1 MMETGLKAGERPDA
15 GPDAG
20 PDGAIRFTLNGAA
33 VTLTADP
40 RERLSDA
47 LRYDLGFTGTKVGC
61 NAGDCGACT
70 VLVDGDQLCA
80 CLMSCG
86 QAEGRRVTTVE
97 GLAGDLD
104 GQRLQRAFLDHGAA
118 QCGICTPGML
128 MAATSLLKRVA
139 APTKQEVQDAL
150 GGVLCRCTGYQKIV
164 EAVCAA
170 AAGASPDAAPP
181 SPAAGAAVGSRL
193 VKTDGLAKV
202 TGCELYGADKAP
214 QGALWLRV
222 IRAPHAR
229 ARFTL
234 GDLDAVVARTPGLE
248 RILTAAD
255 IPGNKC
261 FGVYPHIKDQ
271 PVLAEGQV
279 RYRGEAVL
287 ALVGER
293 RAIWSLAESDLPI
306 DWQPEEPVTEFGPAL
321 RSELRSAGAAGARLV
336 QEGRP
341 DNVLARGFV
350 NKGDAEAALAA
361 SPLTAAA
368 SSATPFIEHA
378 YIEPEAGYA
387 ERKGDCLEIWVT
399 TQSPY
404 MDRDETA
411 LVLGLDKEKL
421 RIVPSACGGG
431 FGGKLDLSLHPLI
444 GLAAWLLERPVR
456 CEYTRPE
463 SMASTT
469 KRHASRVSARA
480 GCDRDGKLTAIVFD
494 GAFDT
499 GAYASW
505 GPTVADRVP
514 VHCSGPY
521 KVPHVLARSL
531 GSFTNAPP
539 AGAFRGFGVPQ
550 AALAQE
556 ALMDDLAAQL
566 GMDPLEFRHLNAI
579 RVGDA
584 TATGQVLTASAGL
597 ADCLDALRP
606 VWRAW
611 REAAEAFNEE
621 AVNTTGRQRRGVG
634 IGSVWYGCGNT
645 SMSNP
650 STISVAIDREGR
662 LTLYNGAVDIGQGSN
677 TVMAQIAADALGLPM
692 GGLQASQMRIVMG
705 DTGLTADAGKTSASR
720 QTFISGKASE
730 LAGRDLRQQILRLAN
745 AGAEA
750 RLELRD
756 GKLQVHDG
764 VAVRTI
770 DLAELPED
778 RRGDVLCGSGTFDP
792 PTTKLDANGQG
803 QPYATYGF
811 AAQIAEVE
819 VDLDLGTVK
828 VLRMAAAHDVGRA
841 VNPTLVEG
849 QIHGG
854 IAQGLGLALMEEYL
868 PGRSENLHDYLIPT
882 FGDMPEIDCFLI
894 EDPEPLGP
902 YGAKG
907 VGEHSL
913 IATAPAIFGGIE
925 QATGVRPQQAPATPH
940 RVLAALHA
948 AGVV

>member
-1 MMETGLKAGERPDA
+1 M
-15 GPDAG
+15 
-20 PDGAIRFTLNGAA
+20 DGALKSGGGVSREIAFTLNGRPA
-33 VTLTADP
+33 TLTADP
-40 RERLSDA
+40 LERLSDA
-47 LRYDLGFTGTKVGC
+47 LRYGLGFTGTKVGC

-70 VLVDGDQLCA
+70 VLVDGEQLCA
-80 CLMSCG
+80 CLTACG
-86 QAEGRRVTTVE
+86 QVAGRSVTTVE
-97 GLAGDLD
+97 GLAGDPETA
-104 GQRLQRAFLDHGAA
+104 RLQQAFLDHGAA

-128 MAATSLLKRVA
+128 MAATALLKRVA
-139 APTKQEVQDAL
+139 QPTTQEVQDAL

-164 EAVCAA
+164 EAVSAA
-170 AAGASPDAAPP
+170 AESTVGVAVTAPDP
-181 SPAAGAAVGSRL
+181 GRAVGARL
-193 VKTDGLAKV
+193 AKTDGRAKV
-202 TGCELYGADKAP
+202 TGGELYGADKAP
-214 QGALWLRV
+214 AEALWLRV
-222 IRAPHAR
+222 IRSPHAR
-229 ARFTL
+229 ATFTL
-234 GDLDAVVARTPGLE
+234 GDLDAVVARTPGLA

-255 IPGNKC
+255 VPGSKC

-271 PVLAEGQV
+271 PVLAEGRV

-287 ALVGER
+287 ALVGTR
-293 RAIWSLAESDLPI
+293 QAVWALDDAALPI
-306 DWQPEEPVTEFGPAL
+306 AWQPEDAVTDFSRDDGP
-321 RSELRSAGAAGARLV
+321 LV
-336 QEGRP
+336 QQDRES
-341 DNVLARGFV
+341 NLLARGFV
-350 NKGDAEAALAA
+350 NKGDAAAALAA
-361 SPLTAAA
+361 SAVTAEAE
-368 SSATPFIEHA
+368 SATPFIEHA

-387 ERKGDCLEIWVT
+387 ERKGDSLAIWVT
-399 TQSPY
+399 TQAPY

-411 LVLGLDKEKL
+411 LIMGLPKERV

-431 FGGKLDLSLHPLI
+431 FGGKLDISLHPLI
-444 GLAAWLLERPVR
+444 ALAAWILERPVR

-469 KRHASRVSARA
+469 KRHASRVKARA
-480 GCDRDGKLTAIVFD
+480 GCDAAGRLTALVFEGD
-494 GAFDT
+494 FDT

-521 KVPHVLARSL
+521 RVPNVLARSA
-531 GSFTNAPP
+531 GRFTNAPP

-550 AALAQE
+550 AALAHE
-556 ALMDDLAAQL
+556 ALMDSLAAQL
-566 GMDPLEFRHLNAI
+566 GIDPLEFRAVNAI
-579 RVGDA
+579 RAGDA
-584 TATGQVLTASAGL
+584 TATGQVLEHSAGL
-597 ADCLDALRP
+597 PQCIDALRP
-606 VWRAW
+606 YWKEWRQG
-611 REAAEAFNEE
+611 AEDFNEQ
-621 AVNTTGRQRRGVG
+621 GLRQRRGVG
-634 IGSVWYGCGNT
+634 IGCVWYGCGNT

-650 STISVAIDREGR
+650 STMSLGIDRRGR

-677 TVMAQIAADALGLPM
+677 TIMAQIAADALGIAVEPM
-692 GGLQASQMRIVMG
+692 TIVMG
-705 DTGLTADAGKTSASR
+705 DTALTADAGKTSASR

-730 LAGRDLRQQILRLAN
+730 LAGLDLRQQILRLAN

-756 GKLQVHDG
+756 GRLTVDDG
-764 VAVRTI
+764 GVVREL
-770 DLAELPED
+770 DLSTLEED
-778 RRGDVLCGSGTFDP
+778 ARGDVLCGSGTFDP
-792 PTTKLDANGQG
+792 PTGKLDANGQG

-828 VLRMAAAHDVGRA
+828 VRRMAAAHDVGKA

-868 PGRSENLHDYLIPT
+868 PGRTENLHDYLIPT
-882 FGDMPEIDCFLI
+882 VGDMPEIVSILV

-925 QATGVRPQQAPATPH
+925 QATGVRPAETPATPS
-940 RVLAALHA
+940 RLLAALRA
-948 AGVV
+948 NGVY

>member
-1 MMETGLKAGERPDA
+1 MDAAAKDAAKTGEQE
-15 GPDAG
+15 
-20 PDGAIRFTLNGAA
+20 IRFILNGAA
-33 VTLTADP
+33 ATLTADP
-40 RERLSDA
+40 RERLSEA
-47 LRYDLGFTGTKVGC
+47 LRYQLGLTGTKVGC

-70 VLVDGDQLCA
+70 VLVDGAQLCA

-104 GQRLQRAFLDHGAA
+104 GRRLQRAFLDHGAA

-128 MAATSLLKRVA
+128 MAATSLLKQVA
-139 APTKQEVQDAL
+139 APTRQEVQDAL

-170 AAGASPDAAPP
+170 AESVPSDGALTAP
-181 SPAAGAAVGSRL
+181 AVGAAVGARFA
-193 VKTDGLAKV
+193 KTDGVAKV
-202 TGCELYGADKAP
+202 TGLELYGADKAP

-229 ARFTL
+229 ARFTT

-255 IPGNKC
+255 VPGNKC

-287 ALVGER
+287 ALVGTR
-293 RAIWSLAESDLPI
+293 RAIWSLAEADLPI
-306 DWQPEEPVTEFGPAL
+306 AWQPEDPVTEF
-321 RSELRSAGAAGARLV
+321 RSAGAAEARLV

-341 DNVLARGFV
+341 DNVLARGLV

-368 SSATPFIEHA
+368 GSATPFIEHA

-387 ERKGDCLEIWVT
+387 ERKGESLEIWVT

-411 LVLGLDKEKL
+411 LVLGLEKEKV

-469 KRHASRVSARA
+469 KRHASRVAARA

-494 GAFDT
+494 GEFDT

-521 KVPHVLARSL
+521 KVPHVLARSV
-531 GSFTNAPP
+531 GRFTNAPP

-566 GMDPLEFRHLNAI
+566 AMDPLEFRYLNAI

-606 VWRAW
+606 IWRDW
-611 REAAEAFNEE
+611 RQGAEAFNAEDR
-621 AVNTTGRQRRGVG
+621 RQRRGVG
-634 IGSVWYGCGNT
+634 IGCVWYGCGNT

-650 STISVAIDREGR
+650 STISVALDREGR

-677 TVMAQIAADALGLPM
+677 TVMAQIAADALGLPVEQ
-692 GGLQASQMRIVMG
+692 LCVVMG
-705 DTGLTADAGKTSASR
+705 DTELTADAGKTSASR

-745 AGAEA
+745 VGEDA
-750 RLELRD
+750 RLELKD
-756 GKLQVHDG
+756 GRLQVHDG
-764 VAVRTI
+764 VAVRSI
-770 DLAELPED
+770 DLAFMPQD
-778 RRGDVLCGSGTFDP
+778 HRGDVLCGSGTFDP
-792 PTTKLDANGQG
+792 PTTGLDADGQG
-803 QPYATYGF
+803 SPYATYGF

-819 VDLDLGTVK
+819 VDLELGSVK
-828 VLRMAAAHDVGRA
+828 VLRMTAAHDVGRA

-882 FGDMPEIDCFLI
+882 FGDMPQIDCILI

-925 QATGVRPQQAPATPH
+925 QATGMRPQQTPATPH
-940 RVLAALHA
+940 RVLAALRE
-948 AGVV
+948 AGRV